1 MVIVSAVNEE
11 TRYSRK
17 TLADRPKLD
26 EWTSIEIS
34 QEQEGGKFIY
44 KIVIGDKEIHSVE
57 NTNPV
62 EMKSLKVYASD
73 RWYPAQ
79 PGSIKALLIQTKL
92 GEVFVLLLLE
102 VFYCSAEK
110 VVKKLNNRCKAAQ
123 L

>member
-92 GEVFVLLLLE
+92 GEFLSCFLLRCYSVVLKSLL
-102 VFYCSAEK
+102 K
-110 VVKKLNNRCKAAQ
+110 TT
-123 L
+123 